1 MNQRQKINL
10 IGLLFVSIFSFYF
23 AYLSQM
29 LPEGAGPDELA
40 HLKAAQFIYEHE
52 RLPVYPD
59 DKDELYYSIFGA
71 TRSFRPPLIYM
82 FSAQIHHIVDQV
94 GVTLNHPFRLA
105 NAIIGGLCAL
115 FLLLSLY
122 IYTNQLSLAVGLSA
136 AFMLMPQVG
145 FIFSYLNADGIA
157 IMACALI
164 LLSVSTLLRN
174 PINVGNLVF
183 FGLCCGILS
192 LCKVTAWIFCL
203 PICIFAIV
211 IILRSPTS
219 VLTAF
224 FTVFLSFAFTAGWRI
239 VFNIYHHGL
248 DNPFNWNLDAQLNT
262 LYATVNLDNVL
273 NYKVQGKSYLDLL
286 GNFDNFLS
294 RTYLS
299 FVGQLDWLRLRVGP
313 LQYIFY
319 GVVILATFLASILT
333 FLRPLLN
340 RHYSKPDYYFELS
353 ILGGSTFL
361 FFMYMN
367 FNINNDIQTQGKYV
381 LPAFTGLLLILGSTM
396 RVFFRQN
403 HEYRRTSPAAF
414 GLFGVV
420 MLALIYIHVHALYK
434 YVIPFYYTQAY
445 VETSA
450 QRFSPIPLA
459 ENGNLETGDVKL
471 TYNTSDALSY
481 TVTGPDPR
489 LYFKDLN
496 LDTSPELVHLKIQVT
511 NSTANYYYYYWD
523 DGSGMSENTVV
534 RGFMPKG
541 ENTIYQILPVSALK
555 HLRFDL
561 GNPGS
566 SFTIESLEYT
576 GLKYKPL
583 IPWLN
588 KLFNVNVGR
597 HSLSP

>member
-1 MNQRQKINL
+1 MNQRLKINL
-10 IGLLFVSIFSFYF
+10 IGLFFVSIFSFYF
-23 AYLSQM
+23 AYLGQM
-29 LPEGAGPDELA
+29 LPKGAGPDELA

-82 FSAQIHHIVDQV
+82 ISAQVHHIVDKI
-94 GVTLNHPFRLA
+94 GVTLNQPYRLA
-105 NAIIGGLCAL
+105 NAVIGGLCAL
-115 FLLLSLY
+115 FLLLSLF
-122 IYTNQLSLAVGLSA
+122 IYTTRLSLAVGLSA

-164 LLSVSTLLRN
+164 LLSVSVLLRSQ
-174 PINVGNLVF
+174 INLGSLLF

-203 PICIFAIV
+203 PICIFAI
-211 IILRSPTS
+211 IFILRSPS
-219 VLTAF
+219 SALTAF
-224 FTVFLSFAFTAGWRI
+224 LTVFVSFAITAGWRI
-239 VFNIYHHGL
+239 AFNAYHHGL

-262 LYATVNLDNVL
+262 LYASVNLDNVL
-273 NYKVQGKSYLDLL
+273 NYKVQGKSYFDLL
-286 GNFDNFLS
+286 SNFDNFLS

-319 GVVILATFLASILT
+319 GVLILATFLACILMI
-333 FLRPLLN
+333 LRPFLN
-340 RHYSKPDYYFELS
+340 RNYVKSDYYFELS
-353 ILGGSTFL
+353 IIGGSIFL

-381 LPAFTGLLLILGSTM
+381 LPAFTGLLLILGSTL
-396 RVFFRQN
+396 RVFYARN
-403 HEYRRTSPAAF
+403 HGYRRSSSADFA
-414 GLFGVV
+414 LFGVV
-420 MLALIYIHVHALYK
+420 MSALVYVHVHALYK

-445 VETSA
+445 VETTA
-450 QRFSPIPLA
+450 QNFSPIALT
-459 ENGNLETGDVKL
+459 ENGKLETGDVKL
-471 TYNTSDALSY
+471 TYNTINALSY

-496 LDTSPELVHLKIQVT
+496 LDTSPDLIHLKIQII
-511 NSTANYYYYYWD
+511 NSKANYYYYYWD
-523 DGSGMSENTVV
+523 TGSGMSENTVV
-534 RGFMPKG
+534 RGFMPAGKH
-541 ENTIYQILPVSALK
+541 TIYQILPVSSLK

-561 GNPGS
+561 GTPGS
-566 SFTIESLEYT
+566 NFTIESLEYT
-576 GLKYKPL
+576 GLQYKPL

-588 KLFNVNVGR
+588 RLFNVNIAR
-597 HSLSP
+597 HSLSS

>member
-1 MNQRQKINL
+1 MNQRLNINL
-10 IGLLFVSIFSFYF
+10 IGFLFVSIFSIYF

-40 HLKAAQFIYEHE
+40 HLKAAQFIYEQE

-59 DKDELYYSIFGA
+59 DKDELYYSMFGA

-82 FSAQIHHIVDQV
+82 LSAQVHHLLDKVVVKLDKPYRI
-94 GVTLNHPFRLA
+94 A
-105 NAIIGGLCAL
+105 NAIVGGLCAL
-115 FLLLSLY
+115 FLLLGLY
-122 IYTNQLSLAVGLSA
+122 TYTAQLSLAVGLTT

-157 IMACALI
+157 MMACALI
-164 LLSVSTLLRN
+164 LLSVAHLLRKQMTL
-174 PINVGNLVF
+174 GNLLF
-183 FGLCCGILS
+183 FGMSCGILS

-203 PICIFAIV
+203 PVCLFAIV
-211 IILRSPTS
+211 IIIRSPAS
-219 VLTAF
+219 FLNAF
-224 FTVFLSFAFTAGWRI
+224 LAVFLSFALTAGWRI
-239 VFNIYHHGL
+239 IFNVYHHGM
-248 DNPFNWNLDAQLNT
+248 DNPFNWNLDAHLNT

-299 FVGQLDWLRLRVGP
+299 FVGQLDWLRLRVGA

-319 GVVILATFLASILT
+319 GVLILATFLASILT
-333 FLRPLLN
+333 ILRPIIIRN
-340 RHYSKPDYYFELS
+340 YNKPEYYFELS
-353 ILGGSTFL
+353 ILGGSIFL

-381 LPAFTGLLLILGSTM
+381 LPAFTGLLIILGSTM
-396 RVFFRQN
+396 RVFFNNN
-403 HEYRRTSPAAF
+403 HDYKRSSPAAF
-414 GLFGVV
+414 LLTSVAL
-420 MLALIYIHVHALYK
+420 LALIYVHAHALYK
-434 YVIPFYYTQAY
+434 YVVPFYFTHAY
-445 VETSA
+445 VDTTA
-450 QRFSPIPLA
+450 TRFSPISLT
-459 ENGNLETGDVKL
+459 EKGNLETGDLKL
-471 TYNTSDALSY
+471 TYNTSNTLSY

-496 LDTSPELVHLKIQVT
+496 LDTHPDLIHLKIRVI
-511 NSTANYYYYYWD
+511 NNMANYYYYYWD
-523 DGSGMSENTVV
+523 EGAGMSENTVV

-541 ENTIYQILPVSALK
+541 KHTIYQILPVSAIK
-555 HLRFDL
+555 NLRFDL
-561 GNPGS
+561 GTPGS
-566 SFTIESLEYT
+566 SFTIESLEYA

-588 KLFNVNVGR
+588 RLFNIKMTAVT
-597 HSLSP
+597 LSS